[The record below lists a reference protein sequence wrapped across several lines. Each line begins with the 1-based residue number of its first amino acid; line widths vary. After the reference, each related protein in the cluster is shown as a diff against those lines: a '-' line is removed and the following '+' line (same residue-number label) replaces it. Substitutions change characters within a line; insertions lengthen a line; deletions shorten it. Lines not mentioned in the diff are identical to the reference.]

1 MTATTTKHGSPWVGP
16 DGVTYA
22 SKDAFEVAQI
32 VARAQAAALAAP
44 AHRENCLCSKTAR
57 QEPAEM
63 WDERNVSPSLL
74 CDNVLRLLDEKLTAA
89 GSPMVRT
96 YVRRYNAKG
105 EGIGPDLGI
114 RSCDAELFYRVYDRV
129 LTAIARGAE
138 RQR

>member
-1 MTATTTKHGSPWVGP
+1 MTTTDVVHVSQR
-16 DGVTYA
+16 
-22 SKDAFEVAQI
+22 EI
-32 VARAQAAALAAP
+32 VLE
-44 AHRENCLCSKTAR
+44 HRENCLCSKLAR
-57 QEPAEM
+57 EEPAEM

-74 CDNVLRLLDEKLTAA
+74 CDDVLRVLDEKLTEA

-96 YVRRYNAKG
+96 YVRRYNAAG

-129 LTAIARGAE
+129 LTAIVRGAE